1 MPKPA
6 LPKKLF
12 KGAKLQ
18 MRFTSEE
25 IEVLKQRAVATGSR
39 TLSEYVRRCI
49 NFAYRN
55 NHNMF

>member
-6 LPKKLF
+6 IPPQQD
-12 KGAKLQ
+12 KGVKLQ
-18 MRFTSEE
+18 IRFTAEE
-25 IEVLKQRAVATGSR
+25 LEVLKKRAIETGSK

-49 NFAYRN
+49 NFAYRS